1 MNKDFKNSNNRPTIS
16 ACMIVKN
23 EERFLPQ
30 CLESIKDAV
39 DEIIIVDTGSTDKTV
54 EIAKT
59 FGAKVYHH
67 PWRNSFSEARNHSL
81 RYATS
86 DWILQIDADEELERK
101 DIPVLHKIV
110 CNAACNAFY
119 VAIYSEL
126 PSGQSKHYFTR
137 LFRRG
142 KAHYEGIVHNQL
154 VHSGNVLPSEVRMY
168 HYGYNLSMDE
178 MEKKYKR
185 TGDLLRKQLEVN
197 PEDIFVIANLVRNY
211 RNECNYDEVINLAE
225 KGLKT
230 SESTLD
236 QSTRNQRQR
245 ISVDLAFALLRK
257 DKLDKAE
264 DICKK
269 ALKEDPDFLDN
280 LFMLGDILS
289 RKKAFHEA
297 LEIYKKFLVVK
308 EKDRKSPDFNLLIVD
323 TYEYEHKVYNN
334 IGECYRSLGLL
345 NEAEKAYKK
354 AIELDGKE
362 TLCYSTLTR
371 FYISQ
376 NRLDEAANMLDSAIQ
391 SGIADH
397 LTYLLLGDIQTMQKK
412 TTDAIDSFK
421 KAIQMDNRNITAYT
435 CLINLLIQSNQLEEA
450 EFLLKKI
457 FPFYPDHIILKCLY
471 GKINYRRGHKES
483 ALKFVRCIM
492 ASNPS
497 DNKVC
502 LELGNLCLEIQEYA
516 LAIEAY
522 EKYLREAS
530 ASDAKVLTNIALCY
544 AGLGQTEP
552 AIVGLKAVLRLDP
565 SYQYAAQNLAVLEKR

>member
-1 MNKDFKNSNNRPTIS
+1 MNKTYNNNIHRPTIS

-23 EERFLPQ
+23 EEKFLPQ

-54 EIAKT
+54 DIAKS

-81 RYATS
+81 SYATCE
-86 DWILQIDADEELERK
+86 WILQIDADEELERE
-101 DIPVLHKIV
+101 DIPLLYKVI
-110 CNAACNAFY
+110 CNTACNAFY

-137 LFRRG
+137 VFRRG

-154 VHSGNVLPSEVRMY
+154 VHIGDSLPSEVRMY
-168 HYGYNLSMDE
+168 HYGYNLTADE

-185 TGDLLRKQLEVN
+185 TGDLLRKQLEEN
-197 PEDIFVIANLVRNY
+197 PEDIFAIANLVRNY
-211 RNECNYDEVINLAE
+211 RNECNYDEVIKLAE
-225 KGLKT
+225 KGLKI
-230 SESTLD
+230 SESSLD

-245 ISVDLAFALLRK
+245 ISVDFAFALLRK
-257 DKLDKAE
+257 DNLDRAE
-264 DICKK
+264 EICKK

-289 RKKAFHEA
+289 RKKAFQEA
-297 LEIYKKFLVVK
+297 LDIYKKFLVAK

-354 AIELDGKE
+354 AIELNNKE
-362 TLCYSTLTR
+362 PLCYSTLAR

-376 NRLDEAANMLDSAIQ
+376 GRLDEASNILDSAIQ

-397 LTYLLLGDIQTMQKK
+397 LTYLLLGDIQTIQKK

-421 KAIQMDNRNITAYT
+421 KAIQMDMKNITAYT
-435 CLINLLIQSNQLEEA
+435 CLINLLIKSNQLGEA
-450 EFLLKKI
+450 EGLLRTI
-457 FPFYPDHIILKCLY
+457 YPLYPDHIMLRCLIE
-471 GKINYRRGHKES
+471 KINFLMGNKES
-483 ALKFVRCIM
+483 ALKFIRGVV

-497 DNKVC
+497 DNNVY
-502 LELGNLCLEIQEYA
+502 LEMGNFCLEIKEYA
-516 LAIEAY
+516 LAIEVY
-522 EKYLREAS
+522 EKYLRGAPVP
-530 ASDAKVLTNIALCY
+530 DAKILTNIALCY
-544 AGLGQTEP
+544 AGLGQIEP
-552 AIVGLKAVLRLDP
+552 AIVGLKAALKIDP
-565 SYQYAAQNLAVLEKR
+565 SYQHAAKNLVILEKR